1 MPRKPVTWD
10 GTDFQGQ
17 PFRFDSG
24 LTWDGFVSAPDT
36 KMPQLRVLLGFGDL
50 ADHEV
55 VELADNVRLNLYTH
69 SYWTGLAGAT
79 PPNPPPL
86 TAPTLQTATE
96 EFSDAISAAD
106 TGGPMATAAKDLK
119 REALIGLLRQLALY
133 VQQNHG
139 NVLENLL
146 ASGFDAV
153 SLNRAQTVLETPVIR
168 KIDQE
173 VSGQLILRLAKAIT
187 NALCYRARHAE
198 IVNGVPGPWVDDGIF
213 RNSRRMIIPNLTR
226 GKEYTFQ
233 VAAVG
238 GLNGLS
244 DWGTGGP
251 EICK

>member
-17 PFRFDSG
+17 PLRWDSG
-24 LTWDGFVSAPDT
+24 LTWDGFVSSPDK

-69 SYWTGLAGAT
+69 PYWTALAGGT
-79 PPNPPPL
+79 PPKPPPV
-86 TAPTLQTATE
+86 TAAALQTATE
-96 EFSDAISAAD
+96 EFSDAIAAAED
-106 TGGPMATAAKDLK
+106 GGQTSIAARDAK
-119 REALIGLLRQLALY
+119 REVVIGFLRQLALY

-139 NVLENLL
+139 NDLENLL
-146 ASGFDAV
+146 TSGFDAV
-153 SLNRAQTVLETPVIR
+153 STNRTQTALETPVIR

-198 IVNGVPGPWVDDGIF
+198 VVNGMAGAWVDDGIY
-213 RNSRRMIIPNLTR
+213 RSSRRMVIPNLTR
-226 GKEYTFQ
+226 AKEY
-233 VAAVG
+233 VLEVCAVG
-238 GLNGLS
+238 GINGQS
-244 DWGTGGP
+244 DWGKGGP